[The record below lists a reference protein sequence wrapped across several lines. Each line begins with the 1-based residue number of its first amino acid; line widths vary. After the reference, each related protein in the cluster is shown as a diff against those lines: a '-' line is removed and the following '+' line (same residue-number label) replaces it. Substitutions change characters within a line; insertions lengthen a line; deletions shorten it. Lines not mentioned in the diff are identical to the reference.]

1 MGGRSGNSI
10 LHMIKAVAIASLY
23 SEPPSIQLH
32 ITNYVKVVF
41 LRARVEIFYLTSML
55 IEIDVITI
63 IYLLL
68 NILYTA
74 INLTKNTLSRLRTAS
89 TFGCFQ
95 FGGDTFRNKF
105 NKMADRCDFGE

>member
-1 MGGRSGNSI
+1 
-10 LHMIKAVAIASLY
+10 MIKAVAIASLY

-32 ITNYVKVVF
+32 ITNYTKVALV
-41 LRARVEIFYLTSML
+41 RVEIFCLNSML
-55 IEIDVITI
+55 IEIDAITI

>member
-1 MGGRSGNSI
+1 
-10 LHMIKAVAIASLY
+10 MIKAVAIASLY
-23 SEPPSIQLH
+23 SKPPSIQLH
-32 ITNYVKVVF
+32 ITNCIKVV
-41 LRARVEIFYLTSML
+41 LLHERIEIFYLNSIL
-55 IEIDVITI
+55 IEIDAIII

-74 INLTKNTLSRLRTAS
+74 INLTKNTLSRSRTAS